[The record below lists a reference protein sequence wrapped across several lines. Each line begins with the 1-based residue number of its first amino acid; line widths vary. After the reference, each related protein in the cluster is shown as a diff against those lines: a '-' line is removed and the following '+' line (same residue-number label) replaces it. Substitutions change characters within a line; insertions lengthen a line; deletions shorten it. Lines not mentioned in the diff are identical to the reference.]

1 MTHLT
6 KAPDVEIV
14 DDVIVS
20 IESSCTVC
28 SGNGQPL
35 SPARSAPASNRT
47 ATP

>member
-6 KAPDVEIV
+6 KAPDVQIV
-14 DDVIVS
+14 DDVIVGTELS
-20 IESSCTVC
+20 FTVC